1 MRFSTISNSVM
12 LGLNVAL
19 NIYEVISRRCLHVCN
34 SAILTIGTAVKSK
47 CQAGIL
53 TVYYSSA
60 SNPSQNET

>member
-1 MRFSTISNSVM
+1 M
-12 LGLNVAL
+12 GLYRDGACMFAVVL
-19 NIYEVISRRCLHVCN
+19 F
-34 SAILTIGTAVKSK
+34 LTIGTAVKSK